1 MPVAAFSSQL
11 PFTELLNQLL
21 GSLVTHL
28 LEGFGIHPHNSA
40 APIPNY
46 VAMQVLVVML
56 LFAFFVVVRSRLSV
70 DNPGRIQHV
79 AEFIYGFIKNLGR
92 DLIGHGYEPFL
103 PFLTT
108 LGLFILTC
116 NLIGL
121 VPSLESPTANPAV
134 PLGCAV
140 MAFCY
145 YNFQGVRTQGLFQ
158 YAAHFAGPADPSIN
172 IAIRIGLGILLVPI
186 ELISHTAR
194 MMSLTVRL
202 YANIFAGDMLTLAF
216 FSLIPIGLPIAFQAL
231 HLMVSLIQT
240 YIFVLLT
247 TVYLAGA
254 VAQEH

>member
-1 MPVAAFSSQL
+1 MLFATFFSQL
-11 PFTELLNQLL
+11 PFTALLNRILGGAVAQLL
-21 GSLVTHL
+21 GVL
-28 LEGFGIHPHNSA
+28 GIHPHDPG

-46 VAMQVLVVML
+46 VAMQILVVL
-56 LFAFFVVVRSRLSV
+56 LLVGFFLIARSGLSV
-70 DNPGRIQHV
+70 ENPGKVQHL
-79 AEFIYGFIKNLGR
+79 AEFIYGFFKDMGHQ
-92 DLIGHGYEPFL
+92 LIGHGYEPFL
-103 PFLTT
+103 PFLVT

-116 NLIGL
+116 NLLGL
-121 VPSLESPTANPAV
+121 VPSLESPTANPSV

-145 YNFQGVRTQGLFQ
+145 YNFQGVRTQGLFH

-172 IAIRIGLGILLVPI
+172 IGIRIGLAILLVPI

-194 MMSLTVRL
+194 MLSLTVRL
-202 YANIFAGDMLTLAF
+202 YANIFAGDMVTLAF
-216 FSLIPIGLPIAFQAL
+216 FSLIPIGVPVVFQGL

-254 VAQEH
+254 VSEEH